1 MATDLSTLLE
11 EAEEA
16 FMKGDWWNALSG
28 FGAVATNDK
37 LHFQSRIRIAD
48 CTLNLGKREEA
59 LELYKILAWHAIK
72 SGYPLLGLIAIKMAM
87 LLTNRNEDI
96 LLILS
101 ELYSRDSD
109 RVDAFYGSVQ
119 YPTLDSSSA
128 EPLQGDE
135 AEVFSAAM
143 RGALRIEENHTFPD
157 KLPPIP
163 LFSDLE
169 EDAFISVLDKLRLKR
184 FSDDE
189 RIIRQGDTGDSF
201 FIVADGEVVVRR
213 DLDTEEPYTLAHL
226 GAGSVF
232 GEMSLISDEP
242 RSASVVAIGNVDVL
256 ELPRGDLIV
265 AAAQLQSVMDALK
278 KFTRDRFL
286 GNLTATHPL
295 FSPLKKEERAQVIN
309 RVVSLS
315 FAPGEELIVEGQS
328 GTGLFLILSGEAE
341 VSKNTQLERVHLA
354 TLKGAD
360 VCGEM
365 SMLGDQPTT
374 ATVTATDQVEVLF
387 LSREAFHEVVQEFPE
402 LMRYLAGLTE
412 DRLRKNRAVLQSKGL
427 LQDDSYVMI

>member
-1 MATDLSTLLE
+1 MATQLDSLLE

-16 FMKGDWWNALSG
+16 FKMGDWWNALSG
-28 FGAVATNDK
+28 FGAIAINDK
-37 LHFQSRIRIAD
+37 QHFQSRLRIAD

-72 SGYPLLGLIAIKMAM
+72 AGYPLLGLIAVKMAM
-87 LLTNRNEDI
+87 LLTTRTEDI

-109 RVDAFYGSVQ
+109 RVESYTGAIQ
-119 YPTLDSSSA
+119 YPGLEAVMA
-128 EPLQGDE
+128 EPIEGEEED
-135 AEVFSAAM
+135 VFGAAM
-143 RGALRIEENHTFPD
+143 RGALRIEENNTFPE
-157 KLPPIP
+157 KLPAIP
-163 LFSDLE
+163 LFSELD
-169 EDAFISVLDKLRLKR
+169 EDAFISVLDKLKLRR
-184 FSDDE
+184 YADDE
-189 RIIRQGDTGDSF
+189 RIIRQGDMGDSF
-201 FIVADGEVVVRR
+201 FIVADGEVVVKR

-226 GAGSVF
+226 GPGSVF

-265 AAAQLQSVMDALK
+265 AAAQLQSVTEALK

-295 FSPLKKEERAQVIN
+295 FSPLKKEDRLQVIN
-309 RVVSLS
+309 RVVSLTFS
-315 FAPGEELIVEGQS
+315 SGEELIVEGQTGS
-328 GTGLFLILSGEAE
+328 GLFLLLSGEAE
-341 VSKNTQLERVHLA
+341 VSKNTDLERVHLA
-354 TLKGAD
+354 TLRGAD
-360 VCGEM
+360 ICGEM
-365 SMLGDQPTT
+365 SMLGDQVTN

-387 LSREAFHEVVQEFPE
+387 LSREAFNEVVQEFPE

-412 DRLRKNRAVLQSKGL
+412 ERMRKNRAVLQRKGL